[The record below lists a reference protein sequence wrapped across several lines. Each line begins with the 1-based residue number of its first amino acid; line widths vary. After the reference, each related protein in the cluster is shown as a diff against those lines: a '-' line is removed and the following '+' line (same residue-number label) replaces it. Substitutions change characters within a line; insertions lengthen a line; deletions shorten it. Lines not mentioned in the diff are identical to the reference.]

1 MKGNYY
7 VIYAKRITF
16 MKALFIAVLFSNAI
30 MALSFLLVCFQRHSR
45 DDKLSR
51 VLTYFTS
58 ASFLWSIGS
67 GALVVSQRNITA
79 HLFRCIDL
87 CGTVSYMIACI
98 MLLGCISE
106 IQEKLA
112 KKFEFFASCG
122 YVLWLVSFHP
132 DVFTF
137 KQADWGMT
145 FAFNSKAYGIVY
157 VVFFILCATIMFYY
171 ICMML
176 KGPKKSVKFFGRY
189 FLAVLIIIVA
199 GTVSDMFL
207 PVIGGKS
214 APGSSIAQFWGL
226 LIIWYAADHTSHS
239 RLTAKNMSI
248 NVYDS
253 LTTPVLMAKPNGDIM
268 VCNDSARDFFGFVN
282 HNDGEAYG
290 NVYDLFDP
298 PENISESEES
308 PFVTFDGECKV
319 NGVYCNIRSNRVFDH
334 FEEPIGYITVV
345 TDLSAQREASIKLN
359 EAREEAIAANRAKS
373 VFLANMSHEIRT
385 PVNAIMGFSEIALSE
400 EPKPVIREYL
410 NDIKSA
416 SNTLLASIN
425 DILNISKI
433 ESGKMEIIEED
444 YSLKALLKNVSKII
458 SVQAGAKKLGFKL
471 NISGYIP
478 NRLHGDAMR
487 IQEILIN
494 LCNNAVKYS
503 EKGVILLDVEGIKK
517 NDDMAE
523 ISFKVKDN
531 GIGIKEEDIENLF
544 VAYARMDKE
553 KNHRTEGTGLGL
565 PIVHGYVNLM
575 HGTID
580 VKSEYGNGSEFTVV
594 LSQKIVDGKEA
605 DISGISDESGMVTEI
620 GKFKIHGTK
629 ILVVDDN
636 RVNIKVMSKTLEK
649 YGLNVDTAE
658 SGFKALD
665 MCKSTEYDII
675 FMDHM
680 MPDMDG
686 VESMKEIRK
695 LSDYYEKT
703 SKIVVLTANAIDG
716 VKNELMGEG
725 FDDYLSKP
733 LNYML
738 FEKVMR
744 RFVPKEK
751 IEETV

>member
-1 MKGNYY
+1 
-7 VIYAKRITF
+7 
-16 MKALFIAVLFSNAI
+16 MKALFVAVLFSNAI

-58 ASFLWSIGS
+58 ASFLWSLGS
-67 GALVVSQRNITA
+67 GALVVAKRTITA
-79 HLFRCIDL
+79 HLFRCVDL

-106 IQEKLA
+106 IQEKIA

-122 YVLWLVSFHP
+122 YALWLVSFHP

-157 VVFFILCATIMFYY
+157 VVFFIMCAAIMLYY

-176 KGPKKSVKFFGRY
+176 KGPKKSIKFFGRY

-207 PVIGGKS
+207 PFLGGKS

-239 RLTAKNMSI
+239 RLTVKNMSVNI
-248 NVYDS
+248 YDS
-253 LTTPVLMAKPNGDIM
+253 LATPVLMAKPNGDIM
-268 VCNDSARDFFGFVN
+268 VCNDSAKDFFGFVN

-298 PENISESEES
+298 PENLDESLGA

-334 FEEPIGYITVV
+334 FAEPIGYITVV
-345 TDLSAQREASIKLN
+345 TDLSAQREASIKLD

-444 YSLKALLKNVSKII
+444 YSLKSLLKNVSKII
-458 SVQAGAKKLGFKL
+458 SVQAGTKKLGFKL
-471 NISGYIP
+471 NITGYIP
-478 NRLHGDAMR
+478 HKLHGDAVR

-503 EKGVILLDVEGIKK
+503 EKGEIQLNVEGVRKS
-517 NDDMAE
+517 DDLVEVA
-523 ISFKVKDN
+523 FHVKDT
-531 GIGIKEEDIENLF
+531 GIGIKEEDIQNLF

-575 HGTID
+575 NGTID
-580 VKSEYGNGSEFTVV
+580 VKSVYGEGSEFTVV
-594 LSQKIVDGKEA
+594 LTQKIVDAKEA
-605 DISGISDESGMVTEI
+605 DISTISDVSDKVTEI
-620 GKFKIHGTK
+620 GRFRILNTK
-629 ILVVDDN
+629 MLVVDDN
-636 RVNIKVMSKTLEK
+636 KVNLKVMSRTLEK

-665 MCKSTEYDII
+665 MCKSSEYDIV

-680 MPDMDG
+680 MPEMDG
-686 VESMKEIRK
+686 VEAMKELRK
-695 LSDYYEKT
+695 LSDYYKNT
-703 SKIVVLTANAIDG
+703 SKIIVLTANAIDG

-733 LNYML
+733 LDYTI

-744 RFVPKEK
+744 KFVSKEN
-751 IEETV
+751 IEEMV

>member
-1 MKGNYY
+1 
-7 VIYAKRITF
+7 
-16 MKALFIAVLFSNAI
+16 MKAIFVAVLFSNAI
-30 MALSFLLVCFQRHSR
+30 MALSFLLVCFQRHSK

-51 VLTYFTS
+51 VLTFFTS
-58 ASFLWSIGS
+58 ASLLWSLGS
-67 GALVVSQRNITA
+67 GALVVSQRDISA
-79 HLFRCIDL
+79 HLFRCMDL

-106 IQEKLA
+106 IPEKLA
-112 KKFEFFASCG
+112 KKFELFASLG
-122 YVLWLVSFHP
+122 YGLWLVSFHP

-137 KQADWGMT
+137 EQTRWGMS
-145 FAFNSKAYGIVY
+145 FAFNSTAYGIVY
-157 VVFFILCATIMFYY
+157 VVFFILCAGVMLFY
-171 ICMML
+171 ICNML
-176 KGPKKSVKFFGRY
+176 KGQKKSIKFFGRY
-189 FLAVLIIIVA
+189 FLAVLIIIVV

-207 PVIGGKS
+207 PFLGAES

-226 LIIWYAADHTSHS
+226 LIIWYAADHSSHS
-239 RLTAKNMSI
+239 GLTAKNMSI
-248 NVYDS
+248 YVYDS
-253 LTTPVLMAKPNGDIM
+253 LATPVIMAKPNGDIM
-268 VCNDSARDFFGFVN
+268 VCNDAAKNFFGFIN
-282 HNDGEAYG
+282 HNDGDIYG
-290 NVYDLFDP
+290 SVYDLFTP
-298 PENISESEES
+298 PDTLDMEEGS
-308 PFVTFDGECKV
+308 PFVSFDSVCKV

-334 FEEPIGYITVV
+334 FDEAIGYITVV
-345 TDLSAQREASIKLN
+345 TDLSAQREASIKLD

-444 YSLKALLKNVSKII
+444 YSLKSLLKNVSKII
-458 SVQAGAKKLGFKL
+458 SVQAGTKKLGFKL
-471 NISGYIP
+471 NITGYIP
-478 NRLHGDAMR
+478 HKLHGDAVR

-503 EKGVILLDVEGIKK
+503 EKGEIRLNVEGVRKS
-517 NDDMAE
+517 DDLVEVA
-523 ISFKVKDN
+523 FHVKDT
-531 GIGIKEEDIENLF
+531 GIGIKEEDIQNLF

-575 HGTID
+575 NGTID
-580 VKSEYGNGSEFTVV
+580 VKSVYGEGSEFTVV
-594 LSQKIVDGKEA
+594 LTQKIVDAKEA
-605 DISGISDESGMVTEI
+605 DISTISDDSDKVTEI
-620 GKFKIHGTK
+620 GRFRILNTK
-629 ILVVDDN
+629 MLVVDDN
-636 RVNIKVMSKTLEK
+636 KVNLKVMSRTLEK

-665 MCKSTEYDII
+665 MCKNSEYDIV

-680 MPDMDG
+680 MPEMDG
-686 VESMKEIRK
+686 VEAMKELRK
-695 LSDYYEKT
+695 LSDYYKNT
-703 SKIVVLTANAIDG
+703 SKIIVLTANAIDG

-733 LNYML
+733 LDYML

-744 RFVPKEK
+744 RFVPKEN
-751 IEETV
+751 IEEIV